1 MTTTDDGD
9 LVLRCLEGDRWAFG
23 VLVERY
29 QMPIFNA
36 ALRMVR
42 SAEDAADITQSV
54 FLKAYENLHRFD
66 PKFKFFSWI
75 YRIAIHESINFVERR
90 RPSVPLD
97 ETRRDDRPRP
107 DGALELSELS
117 HRVQEALMRV
127 SAQHRAVIVLRHFL
141 GCSYR
146 EIADVLNLP
155 EKTVKSRLF
164 SARKTLKQ
172 VLGERETP

>member
-29 QMPIFNA
+29 QMPVYNA
-36 ALRMVR
+36 ALRMVHR
-42 SAEDAADITQSV
+42 PDDAADITQSV
-54 FLKAYENLHRFD
+54 FLKAYENLDRYD
-66 PKFKFFSWI
+66 SKFKFFSWI
-75 YRIAIHESINFVERR
+75 YRIAIHESINFVRRR
-90 RPSVPLD
+90 RPTVALD
-97 ETRRDDRPRP
+97 ESRGDGGPLP
-107 DGALELSELS
+107 DVAAERSEIA

-127 SAQHRAVIVLRHFL
+127 SPEHRAVVVLRHFL

-146 EIADVLNLP
+146 EIAEVLELP

-164 SARKTLKQ
+164 DARQALKR
-172 VLGERETP
+172 VLLGTGAP